1 MMLVVQ
7 LPFDATDESEG
18 ALSMARRAPAYAVEW
33 INGRRVA
40 VATFPSLPKDI
51 DLAVELIG
59 EALRVPQARASV
71 NATPLSSLT
80 KLWQRLTCYRTSLAV
95 ADPTRYCLEQTA
107 HFHTLVGCEGR
118 RCPVPCQFICTPC
131 LQLGQETLFP
141 AAEFRYRA
149 AAHAAEIDWCPHLR
163 IHP

>member
-33 INGRRVA
+33 INGGRVA
-40 VATFPSLPKDI
+40 VATFPSLPEDI
-51 DLAVELIG
+51 DLAVELVG

-80 KLWQRLTCYRTSLAV
+80 KLWQRLTCYRDSLGV
-95 ADPTRYCLEQTA
+95 ADPARYCLEQTA

-118 RCPVPCQFICTPC
+118 RCPVPCQFICAPC
-131 LQLGQETLFP
+131 LALTQDTVGMIPEL
-141 AAEFRYRA
+141 RYRA
-149 AAHAAEIDWCPHLR
+149 AAHAAEIDWCPHLK
-163 IHP
+163 IQP